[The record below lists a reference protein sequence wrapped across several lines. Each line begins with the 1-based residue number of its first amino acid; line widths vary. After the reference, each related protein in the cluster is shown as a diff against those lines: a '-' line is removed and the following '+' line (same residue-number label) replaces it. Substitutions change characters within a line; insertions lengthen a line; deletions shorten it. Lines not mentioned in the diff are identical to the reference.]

1 MTARRPH
8 RRLVL
13 ATLRLS
19 ARPMS
24 NLQKRS
30 TLRASERQQETAAWV
45 LSTHAY
51 DV

>member
-1 MTARRPH
+1 MTNICPR

-13 ATLRLS
+13 TTPRLS

-24 NLQKRS
+24 NLQKGS
-30 TLRASERQQETAAWV
+30 TPRASERQQETSAWA
-45 LSTHAY
+45 LSTQAY